1 MRCRLVW
8 VTSLIVA
15 VVACSLAYWHFIPRW
30 LPPSHLKVGNLPR
43 IPMQP
48 SAALIHCSGGLDFTL
63 DNANGDWSVVQDHPP
78 CAVSGFALPA
88 VKATA
93 IEMAK
98 VYRRPLVVFRVAPS
112 GMIRDIS
119 LLSSSG
125 STTLDRRALTQ
136 LAGSRY
142 PRHNCC
148 SCRVSTAIDVDFEG
162 PVWMRDSHDLQFRPP
177 SGKLS
182 IRRIP

>member
-1 MRCRLVW
+1 MRAMGIFRQGYGNYDGAVWCPIDWMVMRCRLVW

-15 VVACSLAYWHFIPRW
+15 VVACSLAYWYFIPRW

-88 VKATA
+88 VQATA

-98 VYRRPLVVFRVAPS
+98 VYRRPLACL
-112 GMIRDIS
+112 IH
-119 LLSSSG
+119 
-125 STTLDRRALTQ
+125 Q
-136 LAGSRY
+136 
-142 PRHNCC
+142 N
-148 SCRVSTAIDVDFEG
+148 
-162 PVWMRDSHDLQFRPP
+162 
-177 SGKLS
+177 
-182 IRRIP
+182 